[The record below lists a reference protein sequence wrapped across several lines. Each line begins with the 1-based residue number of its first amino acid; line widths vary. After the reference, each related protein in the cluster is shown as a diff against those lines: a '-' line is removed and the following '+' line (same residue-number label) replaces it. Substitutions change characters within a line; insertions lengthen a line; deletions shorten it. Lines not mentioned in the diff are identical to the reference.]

1 MTSFSL
7 PLSQALP
14 LHVQSLGEQ
23 GSPVLLLH
31 GLFGAGD
38 NLGALGRALST
49 RHRVLLVD
57 LRNHGRSPHADD
69 CSLAAMAADVAALQR
84 RLDIGPS
91 AVVGH
96 SLGGKV
102 AMQLALA
109 APAQVTRL
117 VVADIAPVDYPV
129 HHQLVFAA
137 LRSVDLTRVVKR
149 SDADLQLAQQLADVA
164 LRAFL
169 LKNLLR
175 DEQGGYRWRLNLDA
189 LERNYSQFT
198 VAPQGTPWP
207 GPTLF
212 IRGGNSD
219 YIRPEHETAMRARF
233 PTFELATI
241 PGAGHWLHGERPAEF
256 NRLVAAFLDGGADR

>member
-1 MTSFSL
+1 MNASISL
-7 PLSQALP
+7 PLAQALP

-23 GSPVLLLH
+23 GSWVLLLH
-31 GLFGAGD
+31 GLFGGGD
-38 NLGALGRALST
+38 NLGSLGRALST

-69 CSLAAMAADVAALQR
+69 CSLTAMAADIAALLR
-84 RLDIGPS
+84 RFDITS
-91 AVVGH
+91 CAVVGH

-117 VVADIAPVDYPV
+117 VVADIAPVDYPA
-129 HHQLVFAA
+129 HHQPVFAA
-137 LRSVDLTRVVKR
+137 LRGVDLARVERR
-149 SDADLQLAQQLADVA
+149 SDAELQLARQLDDAG

-169 LKNLLR
+169 LKNLVR
-175 DEQGGYRWRLNLDA
+175 EESGFRWRINLDA
-189 LERNYSQFT
+189 LERNYGQFT
-198 VAPQGTPWP
+198 VAPQGAPWP

-212 IRGGNSD
+212 IRGGDSD
-219 YIRPEHETAMRARF
+219 YIRAEHESAMRARF
-233 PTFELATI
+233 PAFELATI

-256 NRLVAAFLDGGADR
+256 NRLVGDFLS